1 MGMNTDNDPSKGIFQ
16 RNPEAL
22 LSEGA
27 EQSNVAITNQ
37 MLDDLFSRR
46 DEMTKKSYSQLS
58 SLYTNKEHYGRH
70 TRLGMSAGEASKLVT
85 RAFKGE

>member
-1 MGMNTDNDPSKGIFQ
+1 MDKAKNTGLFQ

-37 MLDDLFSRR
+37 MLDGLFSRR
-46 DEMTKKSYSQLS
+46 DQMAKKSYAQLS
-58 SLYTNKEHYGRH
+58 SLYTNKSHYGRN
-70 TRLGMSAGEASKLVT
+70 TRLGMSAGESSKLVT

>member
-1 MGMNTDNDPSKGIFQ
+1 MGMNTDGDAPKGLFQ

-46 DEMTKKSYSQLS
+46 DEMTKKSYAQLS

-70 TRLGMSAGEASKLVT
+70 TRLGMSAGEASKLVS

>member
-1 MGMNTDNDPSKGIFQ
+1 MGMNTDHDAAKGLFQ

-46 DEMTKKSYSQLS
+46 DEMSKKAYSQLS
-58 SLYTNKEHYGRH
+58 SLYTNKEHYGRN
-70 TRLGMSAGEASKLVT
+70 TRLGMSAREASKLVN

>member
-1 MGMNTDNDPSKGIFQ
+1 MRELFQ
-16 RNPEAL
+16 RNPESL

-46 DEMTKKSYSQLS
+46 AEMTKKSYAQLS
-58 SLYTNKEHYGRH
+58 SLYTNKEHYGRN
-70 TRLGMSAGEASKLVT
+70 TRLGMSASEASKMVT